1 MELPL
6 SDHMGV
12 LDPSQCCIGR
22 MEGLEA
28 KHGARDPLYE
38 TVILFHDG
46 VVAWT
51 LTPLVSVVACL
62 LEGAI
67 NAAQIQR

>member
-1 MELPL
+1 MPSLTPSCPKIL
-6 SDHMGV
+6 CLFGV
-12 LDPSQCCIGR
+12 YER
-22 MEGLEA
+22 WF
-28 KHGARDPLYE
+28 AR
-38 TVILFHDG
+38 FWAAMG

>member
-1 MELPL
+1 MSTIDSGHLEV
-6 SDHMGV
+6 SDG
-12 LDPSQCCIGR
+12 G
-22 MEGLEA
+22 
-28 KHGARDPLYE
+28 
-38 TVILFHDG
+38 G

-51 LTPLVSVVACL
+51 LNPLVSVVACL